1 MEEKGRESWWRRE
14 EIREQLELS
23 CCWVCLHWAE
33 PWGRGRPITHPIHPS
48 TQLNHFFNSFLLSFN
63 QSNQFHFVNWWLM
76 KKREKNEADRPP
88 QEQQH
93 IQFKSTKLME
103 LNCWT
108 VPLGPQ
114 CAQQIKSKSI
124 FPLGREDW
132 IWFVLLMRG
141 GCPHSLT
148 NKFTNLSYL

>member
-1 MEEKGRESWWRRE
+1 MFCFVVCWLMSWIAARAHCPTK
-14 EIREQLELS
+14 EIKQ
-23 CCWVCLHWAE
+23 
-33 PWGRGRPITHPIHPS
+33 IHF
-48 TQLNHFFNSFLLSFN
+48 QLNLICFLCGLGPPFAKRNQSTSWNQKRKTLIFLLLIEWSVD
-63 QSNQFHFVNWWLM
+63 FVG
-76 KKREKNEADRPP
+76 ADRPP
-88 QEQQH
+88 QEQQQ
-93 IQFKSTKLME
+93 IQLIKILLI

-108 VPLGPQ
+108 VLLGPQ